1 MLRRPPRSTRTD
13 TLFPYTTLFRS
24 RCSVAVLVGLRL
36 GQYQAPALHHDL
48 LARGRQ
54 VLLAAGEVRHGA
66 IELVVRKELR
76 QIVGPDEPV
85 HRQLLLAHGREV
97 RRFERRNDAVVR
109 RDLAAIPCT
118 RALGA
123 IELVHYRAQRGI
135 GLEQTGRASW
145 RESVCQ

>member
-1 MLRRPPRSTRTD
+1 MHLAA
-13 TLFPYTTLFRS
+13 

-85 HRQLLLAHGREV
+85 HRQLLPAPRSE
-97 RRFERRNDAVVR
+97 ERRVGQE
-109 RDLAAIPCT
+109 CGST
-118 RALGA
+118 RS
-123 IELVHYRAQRGI
+123 
-135 GLEQTGRASW
+135 SW
-145 RESVCQ
+145 WSRYH